1 MFSKLLKY
9 DTRWVFKY
17 WWVAAA
23 TSFVLSLLGGVCISI
38 LEVDYTRYRAILAAA
53 TVGLV
58 LVCIALVVFY
68 VLSQIL
74 IFFRF
79 YKNFF
84 TDEGYLTFTLPVKK
98 SSLLNAKILTAL
110 IFQIGTLAVV
120 TIDVFSMFAVGLSA
134 ESFTY
139 YMRKIFAF
147 IGELY
152 KMTGGYFFLYAAEF
166 VLAFLCAL
174 LISSMS
180 IFICITVA
188 SVITQKHR
196 VLAAI
201 GIYYLAAAL
210 LSGISQ
216 WVLFGGNFYKVFEYL
231 FRLDERGAFLAA
243 VAVLLLGGTAILV
256 SAAALLYLLQSR
268 LLDRRL
274 NLE

>member
-17 WWVAAA
+17 WWIAAA
-23 TSFVLSLLGGVCISI
+23 TSFVLSLLGGVCIGI
-38 LEVDYTRYRAILAAA
+38 LNVDYTRYRAILAAA
-53 TVGLV
+53 TVGLA

-79 YKNFF
+79 YKHFF

-110 IFQIGTLAVV
+110 IFQICTLAVV
-120 TIDVFSMFAVGLSA
+120 AIDVLSMLAVGLP
-134 ESFTY
+134 EETFTY
-139 YMRKIFAF
+139 NMRKIFE
-147 IGELY
+147 IINELY
-152 KMTGGYFFLYAAEF
+152 EITGGYFFVYAAEC
-166 VLAFLCAL
+166 VLIFLVAL
-174 LISSMS
+174 LISAVSV
-180 IFICITVA
+180 FICITVA

-196 VLAAI
+196 VLASI

-210 LSGISQ
+210 LSGITQ
-216 WVLFGGNFYKVFEYL
+216 WVMFGGNFYKVFEYL
-231 FRLDERGAFLAA
+231 YQLDEKAPFLAA